1 MNRNTSDIGLIGLG
15 VMGGNFALNM
25 ADKGFRVSVY
35 NRTEEKTREFINN
48 EKGDRPVEAYYSLDD
63 FTKSLRQPRAVLI
76 FVTAGTAV
84 DKVIEELAGCLEPDD
99 LIVDCG
105 NSFFRDTDR
114 RLEYLNSKGFHFL
127 GMGVSGGES
136 GARHGP
142 SMMPGGSRNAYER
155 IAHILEPSAARAKE
169 DPCVAYLGSGSAGHY
184 VKMVHNGIEYGIME
198 LIAESY
204 DLMARGLGY
213 STQDLGYVFK
223 DWNNGRLNSYLVE
236 ITSRILEHMDDK
248 TGKPIV
254 DIIVDRARQKGTG
267 KWSCADAMELQ
278 VPLSVIDSA
287 VAMRNMSDLK
297 EEREEASGI
306 LAEPVETIKLDKKFV
321 LGHLEEALF
330 ASVIITFAQGFAL
343 LKKAS
348 EEYGYGLN
356 LETVAKIWR
365 GGCIIRAHLLE
376 DIMKVFQQNPG
387 VKNLLLS
394 ASIGS
399 EVSKRRNDLQT
410 VIHSCMTLGIPAPGF
425 MSALACYDAY
435 RSKRLPANL
444 VMAQRDYFG
453 AHRYERKDGE
463 GTFHTEWG

>member
-15 VMGGNFALNM
+15 VMGRNFALNM

-35 NRTEEKTREFINN
+35 NRSEEKTREFINN
-48 EKGDRPVEAYYSLDD
+48 EKGNRPVEAYYSLDD

-142 SMMPGGSRNAYER
+142 SMMPGGSRDAYER
-155 IAHILEPSAARAKE
+155 VAHILEPSAARAKG

-204 DLMARGLGY
+204 DLMTRGLGY
-213 STQDLGYVFK
+213 STQDLSYVFK
-223 DWNNGRLNSYLVE
+223 DWNSGRLDSYLVE
-236 ITSRILEHMDDK
+236 ITSRILEHIDDK
-248 TGKPIV
+248 TGKPMV

-267 KWSCADAMELQ
+267 KWSCTDAMELQ
-278 VPLSVIDSA
+278 VPLSVIDVS

-297 EEREEASGI
+297 EEREEAAGI
-306 LAEPVETIKLDKKFV
+306 LAGPHETIKLDKKFV

-343 LKKAS
+343 MRRAS

-356 LETVAKIWR
+356 PETVAKIWR

-376 DIMKVFQQNPG
+376 DIMKVFQQNSG

-394 ASIGS
+394 PSLGN
-399 EVSKRRNDLQT
+399 EVSKRRNDIQT

-425 MSALACYDAY
+425 MSALAYYDAY
-435 RSKRLPANL
+435 TSKRLPANL

-453 AHRYERKDGE
+453 SHRYERTDGE